1 MQLLHISLIK
11 KQNFSVSI
19 IYSFLSTLSS
29 DKRLKYIT
37 FGFVL
42 FFFFSCLKKW
52 IMLKKQNFLP
62 DSGRGT
68 GQRIREPGDRR
79 EVRTA

>member
-42 FFFFSCLKKW
+42 FFFFFFLLEKVDNAKKAK
-52 IMLKKQNFLP
+52 LL
-62 DSGRGT
+62 
-68 GQRIREPGDRR
+68 
-79 EVRTA
+79 A

>member
-19 IYSFLSTLSS
+19 IYSFFSTLSS

-42 FFFFSCLKKW
+42 FFFFFLLEKVDNAKKAK
-52 IMLKKQNFLP
+52 LL
-62 DSGRGT
+62 
-68 GQRIREPGDRR
+68 
-79 EVRTA
+79 A

>member
-19 IYSFLSTLSS
+19 IYSFFSTLSS

-42 FFFFSCLKKW
+42 FFFFLLEKVDNAKKAK
-52 IMLKKQNFLP
+52 LL
-62 DSGRGT
+62 
-68 GQRIREPGDRR
+68 
-79 EVRTA
+79 A